1 MLRNRPPYLLL
12 LSVLL
17 LGFAACDNIGRA
29 FDPSVDPSDPGNQTG
44 TSPIQIVPVG
54 GETRSGRPT
63 VRAAYP

>member
-54 GETRSGRPT
+54 G
-63 VRAAYP
+63 